1 MTSRTLSFMGVLL
14 CHHGLQRACREHGRG
29 LGRNTCRLARQ
40 SALASGIGFASY
52 AARKGPMKTQILTL
66 ANRMSS
72 RQIRD
77 QVSTRVWLALVA
89 LVLAGALV
97 TMSHPAFAQPAQQGD
112 RQVESKIVNINGELI

>member
-1 MTSRTLSFMGVLL
+1 
-14 CHHGLQRACREHGRG
+14 
-29 LGRNTCRLARQ
+29 
-40 SALASGIGFASY
+40 
-52 AARKGPMKTQILTL
+52 MKTQILTL

-89 LVLAGALV
+89 LVLSGALV

-112 RQVESKIVNINGELI
+112 RQVESKIVNINGELIQLSDGTVLQVPPALALQSDLREGRKVKVSYELKDGKPVAKSIQFLDEPSSGAGKQ